1 MEKYLEVS
9 HKTKYTP
16 SKQFY
21 FSKLSKINENKF
33 TKCFA
38 HDWSLQVLSI
48 IVQSWKHPEVPSIG
62 KIAKY
67 IVVSS

>member
-16 SKQFY
+16 SQQFY
-21 FSKLSKINENKF
+21 FLKLSKINENKF

-38 HDWSLQVLSI
+38 HNWSLQVLSI
-48 IVQSWKHPEVPSIG
+48 IVQDWKHPEVPSIG

-67 IVVSS
+67 IIVSS